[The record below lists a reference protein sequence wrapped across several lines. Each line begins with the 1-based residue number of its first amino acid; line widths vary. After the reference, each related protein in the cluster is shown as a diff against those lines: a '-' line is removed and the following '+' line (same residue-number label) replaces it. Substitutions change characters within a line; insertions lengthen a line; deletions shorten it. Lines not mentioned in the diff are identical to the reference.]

1 MIGGR
6 EAWVGFLSGYADT
19 DGCVHSAKA
28 PQPSVF
34 WASINRELLEDC
46 QHLLAMLGVQSSIY
60 VGDPG
65 GRKMVMGQDCL
76 TAPSWRLHVY
86 GASPLRRL
94 AAILKLEHVAKR
106 EKLAAYLDLSPS
118 RYSDDNFDFDR
129 VIAVESLG
137 EGETVGVEIE
147 GIHTHITNG
156 IVTHNTMQHQV
167 ETVCRWFGVPP
178 HKVQHL
184 LRSTFSNIEHQAIE
198 VVTDTIV
205 PWIRVF
211 EDEANYKFFGLNRQG
226 LYTNMPVEGLLRG
239 DTQARAQFYR
249 AMRELGA
256 INVNE
261 IRAKE
266 DMNGIGPKGDVFLV
280 PANMVSLER
289 AIEGPPDPPKVVVAP
304 RQPADE
310 DDRAE
315 DEQPPPAARRN
326 GDGRRLPS

>member
-1 MIGGR
+1 
-6 EAWVGFLSGYADT
+6 
-19 DGCVHSAKA
+19 
-28 PQPSVF
+28 
-34 WASINRELLEDC
+34 
-46 QHLLAMLGVQSSIY
+46 
-60 VGDPG
+60 
-65 GRKMVMGQDCL
+65 
-76 TAPSWRLHVY
+76 
-86 GASPLRRL
+86 
-94 AAILKLEHVAKR
+94 
-106 EKLAAYLDLSPS
+106 
-118 RYSDDNFDFDR
+118 
-129 VIAVESLG
+129 
-137 EGETVGVEIE
+137 
-147 GIHTHITNG
+147 
-156 IVTHNTMQHQV
+156 MQHQV
-167 ETVCRWFGVPP
+167 ENICRWFGVPP

-249 AMRELGA
+249 ALRELGA

-266 DMNGIGPKGDVFLV
+266 DLNGIGPKGDAYFI
-280 PANMVSLER
+280 PANMVTLER
-289 AIEGPPDPPKVVVAP
+289 AIEGPPEPPKVVVAP

-310 DDRAE
+310 EIARKMNSSR
-315 DEQPPPAARRN
+315 PPAARRN